1 MFKVKGKV
9 IPVTMEQSNLC
20 VELENGQKV
29 CGESNI
35 DVPAHDSDLRII
47 DAYLE
52 PEVKANS
59 VAKTALANSDIIVI
73 GPGDLY
79 TSIVPNLLVK

>member
-1 MFKVKGKV
+1 
-9 IPVTMEQSNLC
+9 MEQSNLC
-20 VELENGQKV
+20 VELENGQKI

-35 DVPAHDSDLRII
+35 DVPVHNPDLKII
-47 DAYLE
+47 EAYLE
-52 PEVKANS
+52 PEVRVNS
-59 VAKTALANSDIIVI
+59 VAKNALANSDIIVI

>member
-35 DVPAHDSDLRII
+35 DVPVHNPDLKII
-47 DAYLE
+47 EAYLE
-52 PEVKANS
+52 PEVRANS
-59 VAKTALANSDIIVI
+59 VAKNALANSDIIVI

>member
-35 DVPAHDSDLRII
+35 DIPAHDPDLRII

-59 VAKTALANSDIIVI
+59 VAKNALANSDIIVI